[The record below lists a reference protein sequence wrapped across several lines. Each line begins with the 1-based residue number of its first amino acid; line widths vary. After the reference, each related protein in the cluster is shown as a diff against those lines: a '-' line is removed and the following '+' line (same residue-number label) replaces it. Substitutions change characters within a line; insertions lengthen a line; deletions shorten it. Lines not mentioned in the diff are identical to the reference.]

1 MNRSVRSDALGLP
14 NKVAI
19 SLAIFLYIFSVVFF
33 SYQEGWTLIA
43 KAFAMFLVVTFLLLA
58 IINAWGLIFPLE
70 LKLLGLWFIWACF
83 SSILGGHLSLSI
95 GKILTL
101 LQIYGLSFFLFQLIV
116 RVRSVNLICFICVFS
131 LIIVV
136 GYTYLAGGSLVTPE
150 GRVFG
155 TLSNPN
161 IFGVV
166 LLFGLAFCL
175 HLFMSYPNLLFKA
188 FFFTVAT
195 SFLYMI
201 LQTGSRKALLGSV
214 MIFGLYGLAYYRGYL
229 RGRPVRLAAFISFS
243 AIAISALLLAIYNS
257 EHFDRVERLFVAV
270 ESGSSRSAGESELGR
285 IDLYQTGLEKIS
297 QRPVFGHG
305 IDSFRALEGSNSL
318 GMQVGTYSH
327 SNYIEVAIGTGIIGL
342 VIYYSVYMTALGRY
356 LNLGRRSPAK
366 QSETAR
372 SAQAIAVPLIFLQLA
387 FDFAL
392 VTYYEKAFWVMITIL
407 LAFSYLFTAEQKR
420 ELKKQDWRKAEL
432 QKVHARNLEN

>member
-1 MNRSVRSDALGLP
+1 MNSSVRSDALGLP

-43 KAFAMFLVVTFLLLA
+43 KAFAMFLVVTFLLLS
-58 IINAWGLIFPLE
+58 IVNGWGLIFPLE
-70 LKLLGLWFIWACF
+70 LKLLGVWFIWACF

-116 RVRSVNLICFICVFS
+116 RLRSVNLICLICVFS
-131 LIIVV
+131 LMIVV

-188 FFFTVAT
+188 FF
-195 SFLYMI
+195 
-201 LQTGSRKALLGSV
+201 
-214 MIFGLYGLAYYRGYL
+214 
-229 RGRPVRLAAFISFS
+229 
-243 AIAISALLLAIYNS
+243 
-257 EHFDRVERLFVAV
+257 
-270 ESGSSRSAGESELGR
+270 
-285 IDLYQTGLEKIS
+285 
-297 QRPVFGHG
+297 
-305 IDSFRALEGSNSL
+305 
-318 GMQVGTYSH
+318 
-327 SNYIEVAIGTGIIGL
+327 
-342 VIYYSVYMTALGRY
+342 
-356 LNLGRRSPAK
+356 
-366 QSETAR
+366 AR
-372 SAQAIAVPLIFLQLA
+372 S
-387 FDFAL
+387 
-392 VTYYEKAFWVMITIL
+392 T
-407 LAFSYLFTAEQKR
+407 
-420 ELKKQDWRKAEL
+420 
-432 QKVHARNLEN
+432 